1 MFWKKKKKQPQKPSR
16 EDILRQAKATAA
28 AKREEI
34 GEDTLEAIRDALMK
48 KENSPMAQA
57 KRRIIESDEEKVRD
71 HLKYMLADKE

>member
-1 MFWKKKKKQPQKPSR
+1 MFWKKKQKQPKKPSR

-34 GEDTLEAIRDALMK
+34 GEDTLDAIREALMK
-48 KENSPMAQA
+48 KENAPMARA
-57 KRRIIESDEEKVRD
+57 KRRIIEADEEKVRD